1 MNRRAF
7 ITLLG
12 GAATWPLAAQAQ
24 QPALPV
30 IGFLASPT
38 AVGYENPVADFL
50 SGLNEQGF
58 VEGRNV
64 AIEYRWADGAYDRL
78 PALATELVRR
88 PVQLIFST
96 GSIMSAIAAKA
107 ATTNVPV
114 VFANGSDP
122 VKFGVVASLS
132 RPGGNVTGVSFVI
145 NELGPKRLELLHE
158 LLPKVAVIGI
168 LVNPKNPAALSDAV
182 DLETAGRLLGV
193 QTIIIKAE
201 DPSQLEPAFRSAV
214 QQHAGALLVTNDAL
228 FQSRATHITA
238 FG

>member
-1 MNRRAF
+1 
-7 ITLLG
+7 
-12 GAATWPLAAQAQ
+12 
-24 QPALPV
+24 
-30 IGFLASPT
+30 
-38 AVGYENPVADFL
+38 
-50 SGLNEQGF
+50 
-58 VEGRNV
+58 
-64 AIEYRWADGAYDRL
+64 
-78 PALATELVRR
+78 
-88 PVQLIFST
+88 VQLIFST

-168 LVNPKNPAALSDAV
+168 LVNPKNPAALSDAA
-182 DLETAGRLLGV
+182 DLETASRLLGV
-193 QTIIIKAE
+193 QAIIIKAE
-201 DPSQLEPAFRSAV
+201 DASQLEPAFRSAV

-228 FQSRATHITA
+228 FQSRAPHIIALAADHKLPAMYTSRRQVMPGGLIGYGTNVRPMYRQAGIYAARILKGERPADLPVLQPTKFEVVINLKTA
-238 FG
+238 RALGLEIPPTLLARADEVIE